1 MILLLNP
8 STDPARNLALEEYL
22 LTRRSEDVAM
32 VWRNAPCV
40 IVGRNQNLA
49 AEINHEYLHQQNI
62 PALRRIS
69 GGGAVYHDAGNIN
82 FSIMRTRQ
90 GPLRIDYR
98 EYLEPIIGFLSRL
111 GITARL
117 EDRSDLMTDAGKIS
131 GNAQHHHKQRVLHHG
146 TLLFD
151 TDLAALKS
159 ALAPGHDRYTDRATL
174 SRRKPVVNLRSLLKT
189 DMTSQDFMRRL
200 LTHFRDARPG
210 AVQTALTLAEQ
221 EAVQTIARQ
230 RYRSWDWNAG
240 RSPDYAFTGRIDAP
254 GGGLQTELSVQN
266 GVIREAVVQGGGLAP
281 ETATELAA
289 ALIGC
294 RHAYADV
301 RAVLHRV
308 PGIGDAG
315 GASARSLLNAL
326 F

>member
-49 AEINHEYLHQQNI
+49 AEINHEYLHNNNI

-82 FSIMRTRQ
+82 YSVMRTRQ

-98 EYLEPIIGFLSRL
+98 EYLEPIIAFLSRL

-117 EDRSDLMTDAGKIS
+117 EDRSDLVTDAGKIS

-159 ALAPGHDRYTDRATL
+159 TLAPGHGHYTDRATA

-189 DMTSQDFMRRL
+189 DISPEDFMRRL
-200 LTHFRDARPG
+200 LSHFRDAHPG
-210 AVQTALTLAEQ
+210 AVQVALSMAEQ

-230 RYRSWDWNAG
+230 RYQSWEWNVG
-240 RSPDYAFTGRIDAP
+240 RSPDYTFRGRIDAP
-254 GGGLQTELSVQN
+254 GGGLKTELSVRK
-266 GVIREAVVQGGGLAP
+266 GIIRKAAIQGGGLA
-281 ETATELAA
+281 ERTAAKLTA

-301 RAVLHRV
+301 RDVLQRFFTDS
-308 PGIGDAG
+308 DAENRFI
-315 GASARSLLNAL
+315 RSLLNAL